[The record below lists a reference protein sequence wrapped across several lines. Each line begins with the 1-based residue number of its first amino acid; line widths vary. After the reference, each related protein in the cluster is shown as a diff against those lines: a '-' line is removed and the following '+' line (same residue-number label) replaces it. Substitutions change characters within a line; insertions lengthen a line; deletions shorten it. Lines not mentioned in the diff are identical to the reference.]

1 MTGTYQSCIPV
12 LGSFVVDSMPQA
24 AKISSP
30 RDARIVQVNPLAVRK
45 SRNAIIVSS
54 VDGERSLPGIL

>member
-1 MTGTYQSCIPV
+1 MIIYN
-12 LGSFVVDSMPQA
+12 FDVDNMPQA

-45 SRNAIIVSS
+45 SRNLTIVSS